1 MAESEKGQLLVA
13 VPKPA
18 LNSGLCLSC
27 ISNSMTTEKHSDHSV
42 KVKISSRGGARA
54 GAGRPRGSTDKLT
67 ARLLLETCE
76 QVIGKPFEVSLI
88 EGYHDAIIRQDV
100 RNRAVYEKMIL
111 DKVSTTLIEAEVT
124 ESDDAVA
131 AKALAFQEALAKL
144 VSLDQ
149 STK

>member
-1 MAESEKGQLLVA
+1 
-13 VPKPA
+13 
-18 LNSGLCLSC
+18 
-27 ISNSMTTEKHSDHSV
+27 MTTEKHSDHSV

>member
-1 MAESEKGQLLVA
+1 
-13 VPKPA
+13 
-18 LNSGLCLSC
+18 
-27 ISNSMTTEKHSDHSV
+27 MTTEKHSDQSV
-42 KVKISSRGGARA
+42 RQKISSRGGARP
-54 GAGRPRGSTDKLT
+54 GAGRPKGSSDKLT

-76 QVIGKPFEVSLI
+76 QVIGKPFEVSLL
-88 EGYHDAIIRQDV
+88 EGYRQAIDLDDR

>member
-1 MAESEKGQLLVA
+1 MSR
-13 VPKPA
+13 
-18 LNSGLCLSC
+18 
-27 ISNSMTTEKHSDHSV
+27 ISNNMTDKNSTNSRYSTKAP
-42 KVKISSRGGARA
+42 SRGGARA
-54 GAGRPRGSTDKLT
+54 GAGRPKGSTEKLT
-67 ARLLLETCE
+67 ARLLLETCD

-88 EGYHDAIIRQDV
+88 EGYKQAIDLDDR

-124 ESDDAVA
+124 ESEDTVT

>member
-1 MAESEKGQLLVA
+1 MVEK
-13 VPKPA
+13 
-18 LNSGLCLSC
+18 
-27 ISNSMTTEKHSDHSV
+27 D
-42 KVKISSRGGARA
+42 SSLTSKSHGGARP
-54 GAGRPRGSTDKLT
+54 GAGRPRGTTDKLT

-76 QVIGKPFEVSLI
+76 SVVGKPFEVSLL
-88 EGYHDAIIRQDV
+88 EGYRDAIIADDR

-124 ESDDAVA
+124 ESEDGVA

>member
-1 MAESEKGQLLVA
+1 M
-13 VPKPA
+13 
-18 LNSGLCLSC
+18 
-27 ISNSMTTEKHSDHSV
+27 TEKNSTNSRYAA
-42 KVKISSRGGARA
+42 KSPSRGGARP
-54 GAGRPRGSTDKLT
+54 GAGRPRGSTEKLT
-67 ARLLLETCE
+67 ARLLLETCD

-88 EGYHDAIIRQDV
+88 EGYKQAIDLDDR

-124 ESDDAVA
+124 ESEDAVT
-131 AKALAFQEALAKL
+131 AKAQAFQEALAKL

>member
-1 MAESEKGQLLVA
+1 MVEK
-13 VPKPA
+13 
-18 LNSGLCLSC
+18 
-27 ISNSMTTEKHSDHSV
+27 D
-42 KVKISSRGGARA
+42 SSLTSTKQHGGARP
-54 GAGRPRGSTDKLT
+54 GAGRPRGTTDKLT

-76 QVIGKPFEVSLI
+76 SVIGKPFEVSLL
-88 EGYHDAIIRQDV
+88 EGYRDAIAADDR

-124 ESDDAVA
+124 ESEDGVA

>member
-1 MAESEKGQLLVA
+1 MARV
-13 VPKPA
+13 V
-18 LNSGLCLSC
+18 SGLFLLPLNIC
-27 ISNSMTTEKHSDHSV
+27 MVEKD
-42 KVKISSRGGARA
+42 SSLTSKSHGGARP
-54 GAGRPRGSTDKLT
+54 GAGRPRGTTDKLT

-76 QVIGKPFEVSLI
+76 SVVGKPFEVSLL
-88 EGYHDAIIRQDV
+88 EGYRDAIIADDR

-124 ESDDAVA
+124 ESEDGVA

>member
-1 MAESEKGQLLVA
+1 LARV
-13 VPKPA
+13 V
-18 LNSGLCLSC
+18 SGLFLSC
-27 ISNSMTTEKHSDHSV
+27 ISNCMVEKE
-42 KVKISSRGGARA
+42 SSLTSAKQHGGARP
-54 GAGRPRGSTDKLT
+54 GAGRPKGSTDKLT
-67 ARLLLETCE
+67 AKLLLETCH

-88 EGYHDAIIRQDV
+88 EGYRQAIDLDDR

-131 AKALAFQEALAKL
+131 AKAAAFQEALAKL